1 MSFDTEFIYGNISGY
16 ISDCGS
22 MASTE
27 ISTLANNLAIA
38 ANISNTYVDVK
49 QSYIDTMT
57 LRKNVWENKA
67 NAYVIIQDELTLVGN
82 LASDDKNVLYDFYTT
97 HYTNYSTKRDFMA
110 RLMFNTTGMI
120 SAAGNIMINDPPSAE
135 TANLVTELVAESH
148 HISRYAKCVCLRLN
162 DNGDYVPPYSN

>member
-16 ISDCGS
+16 ISDCVS

-27 ISTLANNLAIA
+27 IAKINTNLTIA
-38 ANISNTYVDVK
+38 ANIGNTYADVK
-49 QSYIDTMT
+49 QSFIDTMT

-97 HYTNYSTKRDFMA
+97 HYTNYSHKKDFMA

-120 SAAGNIMINDPPSAE
+120 SDAGNIMINYPPSAE

-148 HISRYAKCVCLRLN
+148 QISRYAKCVCLRL
-162 DNGDYVPPYSN
+162 DENGDYVPPPSS